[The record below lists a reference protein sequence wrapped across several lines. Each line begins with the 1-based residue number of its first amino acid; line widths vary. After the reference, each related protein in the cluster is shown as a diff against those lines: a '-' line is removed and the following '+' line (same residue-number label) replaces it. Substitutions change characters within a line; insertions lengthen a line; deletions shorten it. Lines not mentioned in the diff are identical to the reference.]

1 MSLSLLCRLSAS
13 ILFSFAHTSTSAL
26 YTLSLH
32 DALPICLSNY
42 RDPAIYMG
50 SNFIDDHEAFVAC
63 HSGEFSGRAACNDTV
78 DTVIDRNVDDFS
90 QYRKIDLFLSIKGHG
105 KCREDSVKISSH
117 IQS

>member
-1 MSLSLLCRLSAS
+1 GNQHQNVSAGPLRCVTVS
-13 ILFSFAHTSTSAL
+13 NGVSGGNCTS
-26 YTLSLH
+26 
-32 DALPICLSNY
+32 LSNY

-78 DTVIDRNVDDFS
+78 DTVIDSIVDDVT
-90 QYRKIDLFLSIKGHG
+90 QYRKIDLFLSIKGDG